1 MVCEDVSM
9 AHGGLGLLLP
19 PLLNTLVEN
28 EDVDWQKDKE
38 AGDGK
43 SHGDGSA
50 CRGG

>member
-1 MVCEDVSM
+1 MVCEDISVT
-9 AHGGLGLLLP
+9 HGGLGLLLL
-19 PLLNTLVEN
+19 PLLNTHVEN
-28 EDVDWQKDKE
+28 EDVERQKDEE

>member
-1 MVCEDVSM
+1 M
-9 AHGGLGLLLP
+9 AHGGLRLP

-28 EDVDWQKDKE
+28 EDVEREKDEE

-50 CRGG
+50 RRRG

>member
-1 MVCEDVSM
+1 M
-9 AHGGLGLLLP
+9 AHGDLGLLLP

-28 EDVDWQKDKE
+28 EDVERQKDEE
-38 AGDGK
+38 ADDGK